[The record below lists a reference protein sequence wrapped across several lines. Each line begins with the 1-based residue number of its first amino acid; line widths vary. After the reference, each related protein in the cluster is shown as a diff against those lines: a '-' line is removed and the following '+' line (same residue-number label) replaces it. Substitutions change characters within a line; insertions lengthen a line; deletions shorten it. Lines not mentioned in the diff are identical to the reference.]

1 MFDIHRL
8 KERYAVWVV
17 EAKGWVQDL
26 KETGEEPPVGGAG
39 QGLRP
44 GEKCSGQYL

>member
-39 QGLRP
+39 QGLSP